1 MDRTPN
7 PCSMLQI
14 IFYYILWNFW
24 IFRLGDFNASG
35 LRKQLHMQLNF
46 RCYIDSNCT
55 ALYYI
60 LNLTA
65 NSTILI
71 TQVPKVL
78 NNNTKTP
85 LKTVTPELQCGSV
98 NSPHST
104 MAFHR
109 EVNFGLVL
117 HTLKSFNKLHSKF
130 CFDAQYF
137 NVHSESFNQ
146 YFHCISNFHL

>member
-14 IFYYILWNFW
+14 FFFTIFSGIFW

-35 LRKQLHMQLNF
+35 LRKQL
-46 RCYIDSNCT
+46 RCYMDLNCI

-60 LNLTA
+60 LNFTV

-130 CFDAQYF
+130 CFDA
-137 NVHSESFNQ
+137 
-146 YFHCISNFHL
+146 

>member
-1 MDRTPN
+1 MEKN
-7 PCSMLQI
+7 
-14 IFYYILWNFW
+14 N
-24 IFRLGDFNASG
+24 LGFE
-35 LRKQLHMQLNF
+35 RQLNSDF
-46 RCYIDSNCT
+46 QIGCLSLEILTHTDWEKFSTLHWFELN

-60 LNLTA
+60 LNVTA

-117 HTLKSFNKLHSKF
+117 HTLKAFNKLDPKF
-130 CFDAQYF
+130 CIDALK
-137 NVHSESFNQ
+137 SM
-146 YFHCISNFHL
+146 CIQKVSITFISLH